1 MGEKDYIL
9 AIDQGTTGSTAILFD
24 REGQPV
30 STAYQEVRQ
39 IYTQPGWVEHDP
51 KELFSASVAVARD
64 SLQKAGVATS
74 QVKSIGITNQR
85 ETTIVWDRYTGEPV
99 SNAVVWQCRR
109 TAPLCEK
116 LKQEGMGQIVKEKTG
131 LIIDAYFSATKL
143 RWILDH
149 VPQGQHRAEQGD
161 LLFGTVDSWLVWNL
175 TGGAVHITD
184 YSNASRTML
193 FNIHTLKWDKELL
206 AALDIPEAV
215 LPHVMPSSQVYGETA
230 AGILGDSRIPLGAVV
245 GDQQAALF
253 GQACYDAGMTKNTYG
268 TGSFVLLN
276 TGDKPVPSEKGLVT
290 TLAWGLGGE
299 VTYAMEGSIFI
310 TGAAVQ
316 WLRDGLE
323 LISNAAESEAL
334 ARSVPDNGGVFF
346 VPAFVGLGAPYW
358 DMYARGTIL
367 GLTRGTNKG
376 HLARAT
382 LEAIAYQTRDIIET
396 MGAEAGLQ
404 VPLLR
409 VDGGGTANSFLM
421 QFQAD
426 ILGIPIQ
433 RAAVAETTALGAAYL
448 AGLAV
453 GLWHDTVDIERR
465 WHAAET
471 YEPKFSA
478 DQRESLYAGWKRAV
492 ERARG
497 WATS

>member
-1 MGEKDYIL
+1 MPDRSYIL
-9 AIDQGTTGSTAILFD
+9 AIDQGTTGSTALLFNKEGRVISSAY
-24 REGQPV
+24 REV
-30 STAYQEVRQ
+30 HQ
-39 IYTQPGWVEHDP
+39 IYPQPGWVEHDP
-51 KELFSASVAVARD
+51 QELLGTSVAVAREA
-64 SLQKAGVATS
+64 LQKAGVDAS
-74 QVKSIGITNQR
+74 QVRSVGITNQR
-85 ETTIVWDRYTGEPV
+85 ETTVVWERNTGEPV
-99 SNAVVWQCRR
+99 SNAIVWQCRR
-109 TAPLCEK
+109 TDSLCEE
-116 LKQEGMGQIVKEKTG
+116 LKQKGLSQSVSEKTG

-149 VPQGQHRAEQGD
+149 VPQGQRRAEQGE

-184 YSNASRTML
+184 YSNACRTML
-193 FNIHTLKWDKELL
+193 FNIHSLQWDQELL
-206 AALDIPEAV
+206 SALNIPEAV
-215 LPHVMPSSQVYGETA
+215 LPRVMPSSQVYGETA
-230 AGILGDSRIPLGAVV
+230 AGLLGDSRVPLSAVA

-253 GQACYDAGMTKNTYG
+253 GQACYEPGMAKNTYG

-276 TGDKPVPSEKGLVT
+276 TGSSPVPSQRGLVT
-290 TLAWGLGGE
+290 TIAWGLEDG

-316 WLRDGLE
+316 WLRDGLG
-323 LISNAAESEAL
+323 LIADAAESEAL
-334 ARSVPDNGGVFF
+334 ARSVPDSGGVYF

-358 DMYARGTIL
+358 DMYARGTIV
-367 GLTRGTNKG
+367 GLTRGTTRE

-382 LEAIAYQTRDIIET
+382 LEAIAYQTRDVIEV

-404 VPLLR
+404 VQTLR

-426 ILGIPIQ
+426 ILGVPIQ
-433 RAAVAETTALGAAYL
+433 KAAVPETTALGAAYL

-453 GLWHDTVDIERR
+453 GLWQDTAEIAREWR
-465 WHAAET
+465 AAET
-471 YEPKFSA
+471 YEPGMST
-478 DQRESLYAGWKRAV
+478 DQRETLYAGWKRAV

-497 WATS
+497 WVTG